1 MPDLPLPKPQSPAP
15 GAAPTPPAA
24 PSAPTTPPPSALVSP
39 PPAAP
44 SMPSAAALPA
54 TNKPSVT
61 PVSPVPAPG
70 LPSTPTKSVSSVP
83 TATAIA
89 PPPAP
94 PGPPRPPVTPP
105 PSGAAPALGAPKA
118 GAPVPPQIQAGGGKQ
133 PIFAQLKQ
141 SPFKL
146 LPIVVGVVV
155 VIGLIIFLAMR
166 FLGGNTPQPAGP
178 SAPTNTGNTG
188 NTTNT
193 GRKTT
198 LTYWGLWEPSTVFE
212 DVITE
217 FEAANPTID
226 VNYVQQRHPDYR
238 ERLQT
243 AIASQ
248 NGPDLFRF
256 HASWTPMLAEELS
269 PMPNSVMSVTEYR
282 NIFYPV
288 AAQQLQIN
296 GQIIG
301 IPLMYDGLALY
312 YNKDIFTAAGLQ
324 PPKTWAELKTQA
336 AQLTV
341 RSSDG
346 IERAGAAIGNAS
358 NVEHF
363 SDIIGLLMLQNGA
376 DLTDPTSKEAQEA
389 LQFYTN
395 FVKVD
400 KVWSEALP
408 SSTTAFARG
417 DVAMMFAPSWR
428 AHEVLALN
436 PDLNFGITTVP
447 SLGADRVAWAS
458 YWAEGVS
465 AKSANKDDAWK
476 LLKFLSQKEIMQKLY
491 DAQAEARTF
500 GEPYSRTDMA
510 DLLASDPYVASYLA
524 DAPYATDWYL
534 NSYTHDNGINDLII
548 KYYLDA
554 VNAVLGGKTP
564 ADVMA
569 TVAQGTSQVLRQ
581 YNLE

>member
-15 GAAPTPPAA
+15 APGAAPTPPTQ
-24 PSAPTTPPPSALVSP
+24 PSTPPPSALVSP
-39 PPAAP
+39 PP
-44 SMPSAAALPA
+44 
-54 TNKPSVT
+54 V
-61 PVSPVPAPG
+61 VPAKPTTPAIPASATTSAI
-70 LPSTPTKSVSSVP
+70 PSSASPTPIKPASGIP
-83 TATAIA
+83 TAAAIA

-94 PGPPRPPVTPP
+94 PGLPRPSVTPP
-105 PSGAAPALGAPKA
+105 PGVAPAVGAPKG
-118 GAPVPPQIQAGGGKQ
+118 GAPVSPQIQAGGGKQ

-146 LPIVVGVVV
+146 LPIIVGVVV
-155 VIGLIIFLAMR
+155 VVGLLIFLAMR
-166 FLGGNTPQPAGP
+166 FLGGNTNQPAGP
-178 SAPTNTGNTG
+178 SATPASNTGNSGNTGTNTG
-188 NTTNT
+188 NT

-198 LTYWGLWEPSTVFE
+198 LTYWGLWEPSAIFE

-217 FEAANPTID
+217 FETANPNID

-269 PMPNSVMSVTEYR
+269 PMPSSVMSVTEYR

-296 GQIIG
+296 GQIVG

-312 YNKDIFTAAGLQ
+312 YNKDIYTAAGLQ
-324 PPKTWAELKTQA
+324 PPKTWAEVKTQA

-376 DLTDPTSKEAQEA
+376 DLTNPTSKEAQEA

-400 KVWSEALP
+400 KVWSEELP

-447 SLGADRVAWAS
+447 SLGTDRVAWAS

-476 LLKFLSQKEIMQKLY
+476 LLKFLSQKEVLQKLY
-491 DAQAEARTF
+491 DAQAEVRTF

-510 DLLASDPYVASYLA
+510 DLLANDPYVSSYLA

-534 NSYTHDNGINDLII
+534 NSFTHDNGINDLII

-554 VNAVLGGKTP
+554 VNAVLGGKSA
-564 ADVMA
+564 ADVMT